1 MSSASI
7 IVVIVNILLA
17 VVLAVGTTPIM
28 VWWERRVAGFIQ
40 DRTGP
45 NRCSI
50 YGFRLGG
57 LIQSFA
63 DMLKLVFKED
73 FSPSHVKYKFFY
85 TIAPAIVFFCSF
97 LTFAVIPF
105 ADTLVIDGFEYTMQA
120 IPTELGIMWFLA
132 YAGLATYG
140 IILGGYSSNSKF
152 GLLSS
157 VRAAAQ
163 VVSYEAAMGLSII
176 SMLVTYGTIHLSD
189 MVAFQGGII
198 EFFNYEGTSIGLPA
212 WGIIMQPLAAL
223 IFIVTAFAEANR
235 APFDIA
241 EGESEIVA
249 GYHTEYSAMRFGLFQ
264 VGEYAAMSASSAII
278 VTLFFGGYH
287 IPWVDTETIQSNIY
301 VVFGVIAVSLVFMT
315 FVLTKWMKKNYSWA
329 DENDSR
335 AREGKIL
342 VKAFWMM
349 TGAVCLVLIL
359 FIVTGLGTNG
369 INIATAVIQ
378 IGTFLVKF
386 FMMSLVFIWVR
397 WTLLRFRYDQLQ
409 MLGWKVLLPL
419 AILNIFITAT
429 VVVVFGS

>member
-50 YGFRLGG
+50 GGFRMGG

-73 FSPSHVKYKFFY
+73 FAPSHIKYKFFY
-85 TIAPAIVFFCSF
+85 TIAPSIVFFCSF

-105 ADTLVIDGFEYTMQA
+105 ADTLVIDGYSYTMQA
-120 IPTELGIMWFLA
+120 IPTQLGIMWFLA
-132 YAGLATYG
+132 YAGLSVYG
-140 IILGGYSSNSKF
+140 IILGGYASENKF
-152 GLLSS
+152 ALLSS
-157 VRAAAQ
+157 IRATAQ
-163 VVSYEAAMGLSII
+163 VVSYEAAMGLSVI

-189 MVAFQGGII
+189 MVAFQGQLLFGFI
-198 EFFNYEGTSIGLPA
+198 PA
-212 WGIIMQPLAAL
+212 WGVIIQPLAAL

-287 IPWVDTETIQSNIY
+287 IPWLDTATIQSNIY
-301 VVFGVIAVSLVFMT
+301 LVIGAIAVLLILMT
-315 FVLTKWMKKNYSWA
+315 YVLTKWMKKNNTWA

-335 AREGKIL
+335 SKETKIL

-349 TGAVCLVLIL
+349 TVVVCLVLVM
-359 FIVTGLGTNG
+359 FIITGLGTNG
-369 INIATAVIQ
+369 VNIATAVIQ
-378 IGTFLVKF
+378 IGTFLIKF

-429 VVVVFGS
+429 FVVVVGS